1 MSFREFIKSRVFWK
15 QLGLAMVIGVAVIL
29 ILIIWLNIYT
39 RHGQSRPTPE
49 IRGLSISEAEHVTG
63 KNRMKLQIIDSVY
76 TTLVPRGCIAEQ
88 NPLPGHRVKKGRTI
102 KATINAF
109 NPEMVA
115 VPDLVGLPRRQ
126 ALSMIET
133 AGLQIGQL
141 NYVPDLTVDFVLKQ
155 TIHGREVSPGDSVQK
170 GMVVDLVLGRGL
182 SSQRTTLPRLTGYTL
197 EQARNEILSASL
209 NLGAFVFDA
218 TVLTHDDSLN
228 AFVFKQNPEYRS
240 EATVQLGSAVYIWLT
255 TDSLKMPSDTL
266 SSDTILMTDDE
277 SGTPDTHPSESR

>member
-63 KNRMKLQIIDSVY
+63 KNRMRLQIIDSVY

-155 TIHGREVSPGDSVQK
+155 TIHGRKVSPGDSVQK

-266 SSDTILMTDDE
+266 STDTIFMTDDE

>member
-1 MSFREFIKSRVFWK
+1 MSVKEFIRSRVFWK
-15 QLGLAMVIGVAVIL
+15 QLGLAMVIGVGIIL

-49 IRGLSISEAEHVTG
+49 IRGLTIREAEHVAG

-76 TTLVPRGCIAEQ
+76 TTIVPRGCVAEQ
-88 NPLPGHRVKKGRTI
+88 TPLPGHRVKKGRTI
-102 KATINAF
+102 QATINAF

-126 ALSMIET
+126 ALSIIET
-133 AGLQIGQL
+133 AGLQVGQL

-155 TIHGREVSPGDSVQK
+155 TIHGREVAPGDSVQK

-182 SSQRTTLPRLTGYTL
+182 SSQRTTLPRLAGLTL
-197 EQARNEILSASL
+197 DEARNEILGASL
-209 NLGAFVFDA
+209 NLGAYVFDA
-218 TVLTHDDSLN
+218 TVLTEEDSLR

-240 EATVQLGSAVYIWLT
+240 DASVQLGSAVYIWLT
-255 TDSLKMPSDTL
+255 TDSLRMPSDTITA
-266 SSDTILMTDDE
+266 DTTVTEGEI
-277 SGTPDTHPSESR
+277 GQPDTDTSR

>member
-1 MSFREFIKSRVFWK
+1 MSVREFFKSRVFWK
-15 QLGLAMVIGVAVIL
+15 QLGLAMVIGVAIIL

-39 RHGQSRPTPE
+39 RHGQARPTPE
-49 IRGLSISEAEHVTG
+49 VRGLTISEAQHVVV

-76 TTLVPRGCIAEQ
+76 TTMVPRGCVAEQ
-88 NPLPGHRVKKGRTI
+88 TPLPGHRVKKGRTI

-126 ALSMIET
+126 ALSIIET
-133 AGLQIGQL
+133 AGLQVGQL
-141 NYVPDLTVDFVLKQ
+141 NYVPDLTVDFVLRQ
-155 TIHGREVSPGDSVQK
+155 TIHGREASPGDSVQK

-182 SSQRTTLPRLTGYTL
+182 SSQRTPLPRLTGLTL
-197 EQARNEILSASL
+197 DEARNEILGASL
-209 NLGAFVFDA
+209 NLGAFVFDGTVA
-218 TVLTHDDSLN
+218 TSDDSLR

-255 TDSLKMPSDTL
+255 TDSLRILSDTL
-266 SSDTILMTDDE
+266 RADTLLPGGDF
-277 SGTPDTHPSESR
+277 GPPDTDIPH

>member
-1 MSFREFIKSRVFWK
+1 MSVREFLKSRVFWK
-15 QLGLAMVIGVAVIL
+15 QFGLAMVIGVAVII

-49 IRGLSISEAEHVTG
+49 IRGLTISEAEHVTG

-76 TTLVPRGCIAEQ
+76 TTTVPRGCVAEQ
-88 NPLPGHRVKKGRTI
+88 TPLPGHRVKKGRTI
-102 KATINAF
+102 QATINAF

-126 ALSMIET
+126 ALSIIET
-133 AGLQIGQL
+133 AGLLVGQL

-155 TIHGREVSPGDSVQK
+155 TIHGREVAPGDSVQK

-182 SSQRTTLPRLTGYTL
+182 SSQRTILPRLTGLTL
-197 EQARNEILSASL
+197 DEARNEILGASL
-209 NLGAFVFDA
+209 NLGAYVFDA
-218 TVLTHDDSLN
+218 TVLTDDDSLR

-240 EATVQLGSAVYIWLT
+240 EASVQLGSAVYIWLT
-255 TDSLKMPSDTL
+255 TDSLRMPTDTIKSDTL
-266 SSDTILMTDDE
+266 LPGDEGRQDGSDK
-277 SGTPDTHPSESR
+277 